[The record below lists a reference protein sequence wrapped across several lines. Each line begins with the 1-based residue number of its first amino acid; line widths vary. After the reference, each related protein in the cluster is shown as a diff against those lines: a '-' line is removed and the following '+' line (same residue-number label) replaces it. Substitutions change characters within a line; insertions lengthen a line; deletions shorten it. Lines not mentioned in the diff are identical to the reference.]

1 MPPSRSLLSLHNHNC
16 SHSQNHNN
24 FINAQTPGPEP
35 EPEPHPHLH
44 PHSPQSTKNVIP
56 KTPLSQTPPP
66 KALQSPPK
74 LPQSRPRADSDTLP
88 SNSHQLKNL
97 KITQHCRIQVHEAR
111 DGTPG
116 LVQYWIR
123 ADYVLSDRLK
133 DSDVPK
139 GHWPKLVELA
149 EAVCGDRSADSRN
162 EVRMLTAFYSPD
174 DTTKV
179 DMKVE
184 SLPMELQQ

>member
-1 MPPSRSLLSLHNHNC
+1 
-16 SHSQNHNN
+16 
-24 FINAQTPGPEP
+24 
-35 EPEPHPHLH
+35 
-44 PHSPQSTKNVIP
+44 
-56 KTPLSQTPPP
+56 
-66 KALQSPPK
+66 
-74 LPQSRPRADSDTLP
+74 
-88 SNSHQLKNL
+88 LKNL
-97 KITQHCRIQVHEAR
+97 KITQYCRIQVHEAR
-111 DGTPG
+111 DGAPG

-149 EAVCGDRSADSRN
+149 EAVCGDGSASSRS
-162 EVRMLTAFYSPD
+162 EVRMLTAFYSPN

-184 SLPMELQQ
+184 SLPLELQ